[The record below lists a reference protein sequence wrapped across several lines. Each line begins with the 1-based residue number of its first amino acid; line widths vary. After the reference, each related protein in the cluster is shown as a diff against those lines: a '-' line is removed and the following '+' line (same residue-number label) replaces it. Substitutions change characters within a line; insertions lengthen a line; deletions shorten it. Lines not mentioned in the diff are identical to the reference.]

1 MGVWRAY
8 NHEENMELLK
18 SLTDGLARCQTY
30 AEQIYI
36 GKLSEEL
43 RVRAELS
50 YANYDIEPA
59 VGIDIKIISLK
70 SGEIDSY
77 HFDFDR
83 FWGGDSGNHQYWLTK
98 KSGWFKKQ
106 PTTIQL
112 LALNSEISNIVDMY
126 KEEYF

>member
-43 RVRAELS
+43 RVRAEL
-50 YANYDIEPA
+50 
-59 VGIDIKIISLK
+59 IISLK

>member
-83 FWGGDSGNHQYWLTK
+83 FWAGDSR
-98 KSGWFKKQ
+98 KSEYSLSMNDGWSNKV

-112 LALNSEISNIVDMY
+112 LALNRAIHDYVDMY
-126 KEEYF
+126 REDYY